1 MTVLY
6 ALANG
11 GVVLRLSDEVRA
23 APGVARP
30 TSAFSPF
37 VALPCPFAS
46 PSPPLARCAAGAAW
60 RAMHRSCD
68 RHPHRRWPSV
78 LVTSE
83 ARAALAHR
91 AGALLTSP
99 SFVVVLTQAA
109 HCYSYAAG
117 GARAATLLP
126 PPGLTPASTRS
137 SVVEGCSVCEC
148 LVPLHPPVKSKS
160 YASTSDLLRPVL
172 KVTTHQ
178 DHIKTSRKVSKTIPR
193 LNFSR
198 RNHSPHPFG
207 PQRSAWWLTVK
218 VSDSSTSHA
227 SPTLVEPGTLTVHH

>member
-1 MTVLY
+1 MTALD

-11 GVVLRLSDEVRA
+11 GVVLRFSDEVRA

-99 SFVVVLTQAA
+99 SFVVVLTHAA

-126 PPGLTPASTRS
+126 PPGLSPASTRS

-160 YASTSDLLRPVL
+160 YASTSYLLRPVL
-172 KVTTHQ
+172 KLQRTK
-178 DHIKTSRKVSKTIPR
+178 ITSK
-193 LNFSR
+193 
-198 RNHSPHPFG
+198 PHESF
-207 PQRSAWWLTVK
+207 QN
-218 VSDSSTSHA
+218 DS
-227 SPTLVEPGTLTVHH
+227 